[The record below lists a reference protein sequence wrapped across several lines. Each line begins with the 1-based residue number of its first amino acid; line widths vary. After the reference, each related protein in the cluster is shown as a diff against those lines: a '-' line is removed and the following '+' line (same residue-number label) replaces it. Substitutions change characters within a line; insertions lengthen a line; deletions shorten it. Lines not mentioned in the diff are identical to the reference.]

1 MDTGAALGV
10 SGLIFSILGIVYSAV
25 NHKHIKSKCCGREY
39 DISIDIEST
48 DDTKER
54 EAKEKEAKEAKE
66 KEEKEAKEAKEKE
79 EKEAKE
85 KEAKISKDKPFS
97 NYTIFKNNPRIM
109 PHFDI

>member
-1 MDTGAALGV
+1 MDTGSALGI
-10 SGLIFSILGIVYSAV
+10 SGLVFSILGIVYSAV
-25 NHKHIKSKCCGREY
+25 NHKHIKSKCCGKEY

-66 KEEKEAKEAKEKE
+66 KEEKEAKEKE

-85 KEAKISKDKPFS
+85 KEAKSGKDKPFS
-97 NYTIFKNNPRIM
+97 TYTIFKNNPRIM

>member
-1 MDTGAALGV
+1 MDTGSALGI
-10 SGLIFSILGIVYSAV
+10 SGLVFSILGIVYSAV
-25 NHKHIKSKCCGREY
+25 NHKHIKSKCCGKEY

-66 KEEKEAKEAKEKE
+66 KEEKEAKE
-79 EKEAKE
+79 KEAKE
-85 KEAKISKDKPFS
+85 KEAKSGKDKPFS
-97 NYTIFKNNPRIM
+97 TYTIFKNNPRIM

>member
-1 MDTGAALGV
+1 MDTGSALGI
-10 SGLIFSILGIVYSAV
+10 SGLVFSILGIVYSAV
-25 NHKHIKSKCCGREY
+25 NHKHIKSKCCGKEY

-48 DDTKER
+48 EDTKER
-54 EAKEKEAKEAKE
+54 ETK
-66 KEEKEAKEAKEKE
+66 EKEAKEAKEKE

-85 KEAKISKDKPFS
+85 KEAKSKEKPFS

>member
-1 MDTGAALGV
+1 MDTGSALGI
-10 SGLIFSILGIVYSAV
+10 SGLVFSILGIVYSAV
-25 NHKHIKSKCCGREY
+25 NHKHIKSKCCGKEY

-54 EAKEKEAKEAKE
+54 EAKE
-66 KEEKEAKEAKEKE
+66 AKEKE

-85 KEAKISKDKPFS
+85 KEEKEANEKEAKEKDAKIGKDKPFS
-97 NYTIFKNNPRIM
+97 TYTIFKNNPRIM